1 MAMLLETNAV
11 WCLCAGWNDLYFSLL
26 GEGHRRPKGQW
37 LHLSADPSLFEL
49 TAVQGEPLSSDDL
62 NHGRANGRSI
72 TNQSVET
79 SMYLNFCGG
88 REGEGVWLQMWD
100 NPPETHSQWILESPE
115 DKVELHAIKSASSPF
130 DRVSLLRHADW
141 LCRLSSC
148 NIYV

>member
-11 WCLCAGWNDLYFSLL
+11 WCLCAGWNNLYFSLL

-49 TAVQGEPLSSDDL
+49 TAVQGEPLSLDDL

-100 NPPETHSQWILESPE
+100 NPPETHSQWILESLE

-141 LCRLSSC
+141 LCRLRS
-148 NIYV
+148 